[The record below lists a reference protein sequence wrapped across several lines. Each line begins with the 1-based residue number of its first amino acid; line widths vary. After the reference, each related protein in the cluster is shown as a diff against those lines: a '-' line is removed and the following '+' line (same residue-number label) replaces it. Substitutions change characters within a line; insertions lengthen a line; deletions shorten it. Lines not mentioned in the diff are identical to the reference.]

1 MVKSKAPMTLI
12 HDYAVVIIAVNVTH
26 NRMINNKLRNDDND
40 DIFHLIVIFMLIGL
54 FPKHDSECVKFS
66 ESLISLTVTLLTE
79 RFFGIWKQLD
89 KQNGL
94 PN

>member
-1 MVKSKAPMTLI
+1 MTLI
-12 HDYAVVIIAVNVTH
+12 HDYAVVIIAFNVTH
-26 NRMINNKLRNDDND
+26 NRMINIDKLRNDDYD
-40 DIFHLIVIFMLIGL
+40 DIFHLIVFFMLIGL

>member
-1 MVKSKAPMTLI
+1 MTLI
-12 HDYAVVIIAVNVTH
+12 HDYAVVIIAFNVTH
-26 NRMINNKLRNDDND
+26 NRMINIDKLRNDDDD
-40 DIFHLIVIFMLIGL
+40 DIFHLIVFFMLIGL
-54 FPKHDSECVKFS
+54 FPKHDSECVMFS

-79 RFFGIWKQLD
+79 RFFGICKQLD

>member
-1 MVKSKAPMTLI
+1 
-12 HDYAVVIIAVNVTH
+12 
-26 NRMINNKLRNDDND
+26 
-40 DIFHLIVIFMLIGL
+40 MLIGL
-54 FPKHDSECVKFS
+54 FPKHDSERVMFS

>member
-1 MVKSKAPMTLI
+1 MTLI
-12 HDYAVVIIAVNVTH
+12 HDQAVVIIAVNVIH
-26 NRMINNKLRNDDND
+26 NRMINNNKLRNDDND

-54 FPKHDSECVKFS
+54 FPKHDSECVMFS

>member
-1 MVKSKAPMTLI
+1 MTLI
-12 HDYAVVIIAVNVTH
+12 HDYAVVIIAFNVTH

-54 FPKHDSECVKFS
+54 FPKHDSERVMFS